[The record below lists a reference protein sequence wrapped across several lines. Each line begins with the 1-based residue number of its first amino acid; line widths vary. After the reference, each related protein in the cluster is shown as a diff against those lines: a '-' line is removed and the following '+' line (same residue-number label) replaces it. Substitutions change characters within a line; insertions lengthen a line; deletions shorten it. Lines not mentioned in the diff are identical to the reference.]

1 MSFSITEKLIEFKRK
16 VLLILKEKENPF
28 WEHFKRILSVCWLA
42 YLADV
47 YNHVNEMTL
56 SIQDLD
62 IIIMNASENI
72 TSFLG

>member
-1 MSFSITEKLIEFKRK
+1 MSFSITEKPIEFKRK

-28 WEHFKRILSVCWLA
+28 WEHFERILSARWLA

-47 YNHVNEMTL
+47 FNHMNEMTL
-56 SIQDLD
+56 SIQGLG